1 MKGLCVTEPNP
12 QSESRTPRPEATPP
26 GLVHAY
32 QKFDPKEFPPPTA
45 EAPDFAGAAM
55 DHMLMYGSMRD
66 LTPEELARAVRLDPS
81 MFGNLGPSLDA
92 IGAMLEE
99 RKRKIL
105 ETYETHAAQTLA
117 DRAYKDASRDV
128 RPEKGWREEFERAV
142 RSEQVPDLERL
153 WYKQRS
159 EQSPASRALLKLI
172 DRLGDKYQVEEL
184 ASRWTFTG
192 REPLTVEEA
201 LEIKRELEEI
211 ERLLEQLKEARKNAQ
226 IGIIDLDA
234 LKEFVSEADIEGL
247 QALREQVEDYL
258 KQEAARQGVEQ
269 ADGGAFR
276 LTPGAMRLFQGR
288 LLTEIFSNLQ
298 ASRSGR
304 HESVSSDDGVQES
317 ASTKPYEFGDPVASM
332 DVAGSFV
339 NALIRQGGGATAGG
353 RLTFGVRDIEVHR
366 TKKSPKCATMVVL
379 DMSGSMRQDGQYI
392 NAKRMALALDG
403 LVRREYPGDFLS
415 FVEVYSLAKRRHI
428 SEIASLMPKP
438 VTLRSPVVRMKVD
451 LSKPEVSEA
460 LIPPHFTNLQ
470 RGLQLARQQLAVQD
484 TPNRQI
490 MLITDGL
497 PTAHFEGSVLYL
509 LYPPDP
515 LTEEATMREARLC
528 AREGI
533 TINIFLLPN
542 WWQSSEDIQFAHRI
556 AEQTRGRVFFTAGKD
571 LDRFVLWDYVN
582 HRRKIIG

>member
-1 MKGLCVTEPNP
+1 MTELNRQP
-12 QSESRTPRPEATPP
+12 ESGPPAATPP

-45 EAPDFAGAAM
+45 EPPDFAGAAM
-55 DHMLMYGSMRD
+55 EHMLMYGSMRD
-66 LTPEELARAVRLDPS
+66 LTPEELARAVKIDPS

-99 RKRKIL
+99 RRRKIL
-105 ETYETHAAQTLA
+105 ETYETQAAQTLA
-117 DRAYKDASRDV
+117 DRAYRDAARDV
-128 RPEKGWREEFERAV
+128 RPEKNWREEFERAV

-172 DRLGDKYQVEEL
+172 DRLGDKYQIEEL
-184 ASRWTFTG
+184 ASRWEFTG
-192 REPLTVEEA
+192 REPMSVEEA

-211 ERLLEQLKEARKNAQ
+211 ERLLEQIKEARKNAQ

-234 LKEFVSEADIEGL
+234 LKDFVSEADIEGL
-247 QALREQVEDYL
+247 QALREQVEDYMR
-258 KQEAARQGVEQ
+258 QEAARQGIEQ
-269 ADGGAFR
+269 AEGDRGAFR
-276 LTPGAMRLFQGR
+276 LTPAAMRLFQGR
-288 LLTEIFSNLQ
+288 LLTEIFTNLQ

-304 HESVSSDDGVQES
+304 HESVATDDGVQET

-332 DVAGSFV
+332 DVPGSFV
-339 NALIRQGGGATAGG
+339 NALIRQGGAPREGLGG
-353 RLTFGVRDIEVHR
+353 KLSFGVRDIEVHR
-366 TKKSPKCATMVVL
+366 TKKAPKCATMVVL

-484 TPNRQI
+484 TPNRQV

-556 AEQTRGRVFFTAGKD
+556 AEETRGRVFFTAGKD